1 MARPLSLDLRERIAA
16 ALADGETT
24 RIVAKRF
31 GVSVATAVRLGQKQ
45 RADQG
50 LQPGKMGGHRPF
62 VLGPETVAWLRER
75 VAEKGDLTIRALT
88 AELAQRGTVVAP
100 DTVWRCLRRL
110 GLSFKKN
117 TAAQGA
123 GWGEAGPVPHP
134 LEGASGPG

>member
-16 ALADGETT
+16 ALAAGETT
-24 RIVAKRF
+24 RAVAQRF

-45 RADQG
+45 RAGHG

-62 VLGPETVAWLRER
+62 ALGPETVAWLREH

-88 AELAQRGTVVAP
+88 AELAERGTVVTP

-117 TAAQGA
+117 TAGQGA
-123 GWGEAGPVPHP
+123 GWGEAGAVPRS
-134 LEGASGPG
+134 LESPSGPA